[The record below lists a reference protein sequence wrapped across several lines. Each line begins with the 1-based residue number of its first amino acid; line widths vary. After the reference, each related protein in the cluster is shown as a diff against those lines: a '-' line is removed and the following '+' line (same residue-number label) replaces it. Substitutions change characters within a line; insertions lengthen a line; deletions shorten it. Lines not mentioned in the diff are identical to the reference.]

1 MSAMQP
7 LMDRIR
13 QLGTMGGQV
22 VDTLSSPGTALQHM
36 FQAPSHEQQHQQAIE
51 QMNKGLNDQHQQEV
65 NQTFQHQPSL
75 STMKK
80 PLGR

>member
-1 MSAMQP
+1 MPFKSLAQERYFNANRAT
-7 LMDRIR
+7 LEK
-13 QLGTMGGQV
+13 QG
-22 VDTLSSPGTALQHM
+22 VDG
-36 FQAPSHEQQHQQAIE
+36 HEQQHQQAIE